1 MSEERRIVNTNIRLN
16 LNRAEDRRAYERM
29 LSMDRKEYRS
39 YSRLFVNA
47 VNDYFDRKERLEE
60 DPYLETREK
69 EDAFLGR
76 VIETI
81 QTSVQG
87 MVPMSLFS
95 GIAKPIQTEPAQETM
110 EDSAEDALGFVDSF

>member
-1 MSEERRIVNTNIRLN
+1 MSAERRIVNTNIRLN
-16 LNRAEDRRAYERM
+16 LNREEDRRAYERM

-39 YSRLFVNA
+39 YSRLFVIA
-47 VNDYFDRKERLEE
+47 VNEYFDRRERLEE

-87 MVPMSLFS
+87 MVPMSLLS
-95 GIAKPIQTEPAQETM
+95 GMAKPIRTEPVQEAA
-110 EDSAEDALGFVDSF
+110 EDFAEDALEFVDSF